1 MGIGAIIGAA
11 IVVVIGAAIV
21 IGAAMV
27 VEPMKGAAP

>member
-1 MGIGAIIGAA
+1 M
-11 IVVVIGAAIV
+11 VVVIGMAIGAAMVV